1 MLATMCGRFAL
12 YTEPVKVARFLQ
24 ATPEGV
30 KNDWQPSWNIPPTE
44 RIVGARERV
53 DDNGEIARSLELY
66 RWGLV
71 PFWAKDPSV
80 GNRAFNARAE
90 TVATKPMFRHAFTTG
105 KRILIP
111 ADAFYEW
118 TKTGG
123 PKVPNAFRRTD
134 GDPIVFAGLCEYWK
148 APDDQW
154 LASATIITTSDNPD
168 MHEIHNRMPVI
179 LEKSTWEEWV
189 NPGTEDLDELQG
201 LLKPA
206 KKGTLEHYPVS
217 KDVGK
222 VTNNG
227 EYLLEPD
234 NE

>member
-1 MLATMCGRFAL
+1 
-12 YTEPVKVARFLQ
+12 
-24 ATPEGV
+24 
-30 KNDWQPSWNIPPTE
+30 
-44 RIVGARERV
+44 
-53 DDNGEIARSLELY
+53 
-66 RWGLV
+66 
-71 PFWAKDPSV
+71 
-80 GNRAFNARAE
+80 
-90 TVATKPMFRHAFTTG
+90 MFRHAFTTG

-118 TKTGG
+118 TKTAG

-134 GDPIVFAGLCEYWK
+134 GEPIVFAGLCEYWK
-148 APDDQW
+148 APDEDQW
-154 LASATIITTSDNPD
+154 LQSATINTTSDHPD

-179 LEKSTWEEWV
+179 LEKSTWDEWV

-206 KKGTLEHYPVS
+206 KEGTLEHYPVS

-222 VTNNG
+222 VSNNG

-234 NE
+234 SE